1 MFENSSILDRNHPR
15 RGAGAACR
23 LLRLWRLGIVRQICI
38 LVLLACSPAARAD
51 LNIAPPPSAAQ
62 YVPDALKNISVT
74 EHLKGALPLDAGFV
88 DDHNQRVTL
97 RQYFNGTKPVI
108 LQLGY
113 YKCPMLCDLI
123 SQGATKSL
131 KDLKELTAGKDFDII
146 FISVDPNEDPSLAQ
160 KKKASYVAE
169 YDRPGSQDGWHFL
182 TGGQT
187 QIDQV
192 AKAVGFEYKWVAA
205 AKQFSHPAAIMLCT
219 PDGKLSRYL
228 YGVQFPEENLRL
240 GLVEASQGK
249 IGSTTDH
256 FLLTCFVYDGKQGKY
271 AVSAMRLM
279 RFAGVLTMI
288 VMAVVLVR
296 LFRRDAQRRA
306 GSLPSEE

>member
-1 MFENSSILDRNHPR
+1 MFEFRSNFNERPAR
-15 RGAGAACR
+15 KAGHLPVRSLTALLFCIAWTACA
-23 LLRLWRLGIVRQICI
+23 Q
-38 LVLLACSPAARAD
+38 SD
-51 LNIAPPPSAAQ
+51 LNFSPPSPNTQ
-62 YVPDALKNISVT
+62 YVPDALKNITVN
-74 EHLKGALPLDAGFV
+74 EHLNAPLPLDAAFL
-88 DDHNQRVTL
+88 DDRNQRVTL

-108 LQLGY
+108 LQMGY

-131 KDLKELTAGKDFDII
+131 KDLKELTAGKDFEIV

-160 KKKASYVAE
+160 KKKATYLAE
-169 YDRPGSQDGWHFL
+169 YDRGSPDGWHFL

-192 AKAVGFEYKWVAA
+192 ARAVGFEYKWVAS

-228 YGVQFPEENLRL
+228 YGVQFPEETLRL

-249 IGSTTDH
+249 IGTTTDH

-271 AVSAMRLM
+271 AMSAMRLM
-279 RFAGVLTMI
+279 RFGGVLTMI
-288 VMAVVLVR
+288 VMAVVMVR

-306 GSLPSEE
+306 SLPPEE

>member
-1 MFENSSILDRNHPR
+1 MMFDLRFNFMRTVR
-15 RGAGAACR
+15 RT
-23 LLRLWRLGIVRQICI
+23 IVRRAEAARHFGTGVGVCL
-38 LVLLACSPAARAD
+38 LVCCGFAPFARAD
-51 LNIAPPPSAAQ
+51 LNIAPPPPSAQ
-62 YVPDALKNISVT
+62 YVPEALKGITVN
-74 EHLKGALPLDAGFV
+74 EHLNSPLPLDAAFV
-88 DDHNQRVTL
+88 DDHNQRVML
-97 RQYFNGTKPVI
+97 RQYFNGTRPVI

-131 KDLKELTAGKDFDII
+131 KDLKELTAGKDFEIV

-160 KKKASYVAE
+160 KKKATYLTE
-169 YDRPGSQDGWHFL
+169 YDRAGSQDGWHFL

-187 QIDQV
+187 QIDKV
-192 AKAVGFEYKWVAA
+192 ARAVGFEYKWVAA

-228 YGVQFPEENLRL
+228 YGVQFPEETLRL

-256 FLLTCFVYDGKQGKY
+256 WRLTCFVYDGKQGKY

-279 RFAGVLTMI
+279 RFGGVLTMI
-288 VMAVVLVR
+288 VMAVVMVR

-306 GSLPSEE
+306 SLPPEE